1 MVGKTWKAAKARNP
15 AEVYNEKR
23 RIIFS
28 QMQKDPEI
36 AKSWLEGYRSTLGP
50 TGYAGLMAEIA
61 FFEQYRKDLNLV
73 VAADIG
79 DATDFVGVLDG
90 AMYRIDVTTNI
101 AFKRLASYE
110 PLQLEGALYK
120 VAVFD
125 KGHFDLVDIN
135 FPFCKHCQG
144 GRILPTAVL
153 LGENYNRHGD
163 SRWSNDQLLVNICS
177 ACDEM
182 EVVDRITTPFLYDF
196 HSLYRDLDEAR
207 REAED
212 LGAAPIDV
220 RAEAGAYAHRA
231 SRYLSDIFGT
241 RLIATGGKNYEITN
255 PRDGDG
261 HWTVKFEERLPLV
274 QQYLLDE
281 YPWDLSNG

>member
-1 MVGKTWKAAKARNP
+1 MWKAAKALDP

-28 QMQKDPEI
+28 QMQKDSVV
-36 AKSWLEGYRSTLGP
+36 AKTWLEGYRNTLGP

-79 DATDFVGVLDG
+79 DATDFVGVVGG
-90 AMYRIDVTTNI
+90 AMHRIDVTTNI

-120 VAVFD
+120 VAVYD

-135 FPFCKHCQG
+135 FPFCEHCQS

-153 LGENYNRHGD
+153 LEESHYRHGD
-163 SRWSNDQLLVNICS
+163 SQWSNDQLLVNICS
-177 ACDEM
+177 ACG
-182 EVVDRITTPFLYDF
+182 EVEVADRITTPFLYDF
-196 HSLYRDLDEAR
+196 QSLYRDLDEAR
-207 REAED
+207 RQAEN
-212 LGAAPIDV
+212 LGEAPIDV
-220 RAEAGAYAHRA
+220 GAEARAYARRA
-231 SRYLSDIFGT
+231 GRYLSDIFGT
-241 RLIATGGKNYEITN
+241 RLIAIGGKNYEITN

-261 HWTVKFEERLPLV
+261 YWTVKFEDHLPLV
-274 QQYLLDE
+274 QEHLLDE
-281 YPWDLSNG
+281 YPWDLSIG